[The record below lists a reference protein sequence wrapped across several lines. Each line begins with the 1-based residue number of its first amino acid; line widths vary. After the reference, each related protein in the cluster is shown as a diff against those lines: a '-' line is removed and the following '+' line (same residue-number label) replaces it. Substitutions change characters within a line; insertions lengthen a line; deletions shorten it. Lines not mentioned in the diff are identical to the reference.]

1 MEYDFRVLLNEREKI
16 LFNLFY
22 RITEEE
28 HARIFS
34 DGKYYFAA
42 SSKAGYPLWIWLAQ
56 SSSDEV
62 YKRLGQLVLQLRKEN
77 ENMRI
82 QGEKESILPVLKWIE
97 KETGIHYRMR
107 MNMNVYSC
115 YETAGL
121 PMQGRL
127 IRMQEEHMHIVA
139 DYIRQMEKEIEE
151 TPMSL
156 EDAQKFAQ
164 EEAGAGRLFLWED
177 EGNCVAMGR
186 YAHMTEEDGRI
197 HAVYTSSQYRGRGYA
212 RMLTESL
219 SKKILEDGRIPM
231 LYADAANAFSNKA
244 YKKAGFQLQGEIAE
258 FWTEG

>member
-107 MNMNVYSC
+107 MNMNSVS
-115 YETAGL
+115 
-121 PMQGRL
+121 P
-127 IRMQEEHMHIVA
+127 
-139 DYIRQMEKEIEE
+139 
-151 TPMSL
+151 
-156 EDAQKFAQ
+156 
-164 EEAGAGRLFLWED
+164 
-177 EGNCVAMGR
+177 
-186 YAHMTEEDGRI
+186 
-197 HAVYTSSQYRGRGYA
+197 
-212 RMLTESL
+212 
-219 SKKILEDGRIPM
+219 
-231 LYADAANAFSNKA
+231 
-244 YKKAGFQLQGEIAE
+244 
-258 FWTEG
+258 